1 MKLGVLS
8 GFLRSD
14 EADNEPLPSRSK
26 FGTKSGGLKGIRSL
40 PDGDLAGGGAGLL
53 PTCEIPPSEL
63 LPLRVGLSAKGFAYS
78 GGRGGVKKDR
88 MGGMY
93 EGSSRG
99 TGVVKEGGNNALG
112 GVNGET
118 VVGCIGGA
126 GGRDL

>member
-1 MKLGVLS
+1 M
-8 GFLRSD
+8 
-14 EADNEPLPSRSK
+14 P
-26 FGTKSGGLKGIRSL
+26 
-40 PDGDLAGGGAGLL
+40 AG
-53 PTCEIPPSEL
+53 EIPPSEL

-93 EGSSRG
+93 DGSSIG
-99 TGVVKEGGNNALG
+99 TGVVNEGGNNALG
-112 GVNGET
+112 GVNSGT